1 MSNEQKQNTEMQKT
15 LIICSIISMI
25 IIIILV
31 IAIIIYCICKNKREK
46 NKLNNAIFIEGQNV
60 NNNNQN
66 NNKLFHSI
74 PNNSSLGN
82 NTPKTN
88 FSLSEI
94 KEKNL
99 KEEIHNII
107 HSANSN
113 SSSDGDRKKRKKK
126 SGKKSNRSDKSNDS
140 PSPREDFLGNDDNE
154 ISTKKNKKTISEGN
168 EEEK

>member
-74 PNNSSLGN
+74 PNNSSIGN

>member
-15 LIICSIISMI
+15 LIICSIISMT

>member
-60 NNNNQN
+60 KNNNQN

-74 PNNSSLGN
+74 PNNSSIGN
-82 NTPKTN
+82 NTLKTN

-126 SGKKSNRSDKSNDS
+126 SGKKVIEVIKVMIV
-140 PSPREDFLGNDDNE
+140 LLQ
-154 ISTKKNKKTISEGN
+154 
-168 EEEK
+168 EKIL